1 MTSSNSNIPKPLH
14 LRQKERIDILLVQE
28 EFELTEWEETF
39 LNSLQRQV
47 DKYSRELSEKQLAVL
62 EKIEDAAKNGRPT
75 R

>member
-39 LNSLQRQV
+39 LNSLQR
-47 DKYSRELSEKQLAVL
+47 
-62 EKIEDAAKNGRPT
+62 
-75 R
+75 